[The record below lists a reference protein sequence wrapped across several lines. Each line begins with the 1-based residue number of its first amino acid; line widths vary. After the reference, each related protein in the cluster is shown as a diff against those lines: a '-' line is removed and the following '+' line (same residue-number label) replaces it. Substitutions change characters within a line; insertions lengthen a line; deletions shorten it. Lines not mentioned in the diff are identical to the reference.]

1 MVWFNCA
8 SGVERAA
15 AAGSG
20 GEQVAVPDA
29 IMKNKEAI
37 DTLTKRHEFIEKKV
51 RGRSRR
57 LVPLRS

>member
-1 MVWFNCA
+1 MKLFFGK
-8 SGVERAA
+8 SAA
-15 AAGSG
+15 QP
-20 GEQVAVPDA
+20 QVSPTDA

>member
-1 MVWFNCA
+1 MGSCVSIRMKLFFGK
-8 SGVERAA
+8 SAA
-15 AAGSG
+15 QP
-20 GEQVAVPDA
+20 QVSPTDA